1 MMADL
6 LVVNMSS
13 RILFLI
19 LRVCKK
25 TEKKIQNRTLTAY
38 DMMHQHSWGW
48 RAGPLILSDVTCLIY
63 VQTDFKLCW
72 LPFLLWYFTS
82 ATLFSSWVG
91 FEHHD
96 FQGQQFILERGEYPN
111 WEAYSGSLSYHT
123 ERFMSFRPIYCAVS
137 SSRGRKGLGDT
148 KMKGYKI
155 SGSERD
161 DDSEWQK
168 VQWATQRVTETAQ
181 K

>member
-1 MMADL
+1 MAGP

-19 LRVCKK
+19 LHVCKK
-25 TEKKIQNRTLTAY
+25 TEKKSKIGHSQLTTWCISTHEA
-38 DMMHQHSWGW
+38 DKQALSSCLMSLVWFMF
-48 RAGPLILSDVTCLIY
+48 RLISNCADYHFCSDI
-63 VQTDFKLCW
+63 
-72 LPFLLWYFTS
+72 FTS